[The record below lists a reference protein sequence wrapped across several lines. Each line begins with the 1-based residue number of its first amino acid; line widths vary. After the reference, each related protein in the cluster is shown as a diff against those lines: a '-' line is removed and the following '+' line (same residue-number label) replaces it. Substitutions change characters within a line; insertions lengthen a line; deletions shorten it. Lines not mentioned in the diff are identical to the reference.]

1 MVEEAVGT
9 SQAAKRKRRIKL
21 LFVVALA
28 VAFVLVNF
36 IMFLYGVEISWHIF
50 LCVFFAF
57 AITSTAAY
65 VYGSKLVGK
74 AVAMALMEYDRDY
87 IGVDVHVGHIDVS
100 LFSGRIDIQH
110 FQVDNPEGY
119 QAEYL
124 FKAERISIDI
134 GMKRLLA
141 SRGGLIVIKELS
153 LLKIDAIIEYDG
165 YINALSTT
173 NFETVL
179 DFMKKRGE
187 DRSRNDAPEA
197 PEPAQENL
205 PQETCCQKVSR
216 RCCGKSEAKK
226 ESGRKTVV
234 RKVQLIDIGVKIANK
249 FGQHMNNF
257 SHAVAGVDAEAG
269 IAGMRV
275 AVADMEWGNFSEE
288 NQGVQSTVDMM
299 SIIIRSLLKTILAN
313 IAGRNLAEA
322 LF

>member
-1 MVEEAVGT
+1 M
-9 SQAAKRKRRIKL
+9 

-165 YINALSTT
+165 YINALSKT
-173 NFETVL
+173 NIQAVL
-179 DFMKKRGE
+179 DFMSKDG
-187 DRSRNDAPEA
+187 DRAE
-197 PEPAQENL
+197 EPAPGLLVRDAHEDGL
-205 PQETCCQKVSR
+205 AA
-216 RCCGKSEAKK
+216 GAD
-226 ESGRKTVV
+226 GRAHEV
-234 RKVQLIDIGVKIANK
+234 
-249 FGQHMNNF
+249 
-257 SHAVAGVDAEAG
+257 VDARLEPAPLE
-269 IAGMRV
+269 RP
-275 AVADMEWGNFSEE
+275 E
-288 NQGVQSTVDMM
+288 TVTP
-299 SIIIRSLLKTILAN
+299 LKEP
-313 IAGRNLAEA
+313 RRP
-322 LF
+322 